1 MKTYKRNE
9 LNNIFQK
16 ELKTITVSEEL
27 KNRTL
32 NKIEKQSTFSLYWL
46 RNCAAVLLVSCIC
59 LSLYLHQNPLFLKHS
74 NNYGSVEQD
83 AELEIAETAYQDSE
97 LDQGKA
103 LLKASPPPQS
113 ILRSAPKE
121 QINMLQQKSISTE
134 TNDLAKQETTTIDNA
149 LPKPELNEITSIGTA
164 SFFSSTVLED
174 CTTEES
180 LDEIEIGDSEEQLLQ
195 RYPNIEKVENNY
207 RLTAEAQIIL
217 YQVENGIITN
227 ISMAPLQ

>member
-16 ELKTITVSEEL
+16 ELNTITVSEEL

-32 NKIEKQSTFSLYWL
+32 NKIKKQPTSSLYWL

-59 LSLYLHQNPLFLKHS
+59 LSLYLHQNPHFLKHS
-74 NNYGSVEQD
+74 DKYDAVEQD
-83 AELEIAETAYQDSE
+83 AKLKIDETAHQDSE
-97 LDQGKA
+97 LDQEKA

-113 ILRSAPKE
+113 ILRSAPQK
-121 QINMLQQKSISTE
+121 QMNALQQKSISTE

-180 LDEIEIGDSEEQLLQ
+180 LDEIEIGDSEEHLLQ

-207 RLTAEAQIIL
+207 RLKTETQIIL
-217 YQVENGIITN
+217 YQVENDIITN
-227 ISMAPLQ
+227 ISVAPPQ